1 MDGVGAHLG
10 HVGAAGVEN
19 IEDLRRERVGN
30 VTVSIALQSSSPR
43 FVRRVSPRLKSPE
56 NTRILRELRAA
67 RVACRESGT
76 HELATAKQTV
86 SHELARAE
94 GTRGVRHLGDDPV
107 GGHCAS
113 ERGRPSAASRA
124 FVGPCFSRSRSPLFF
139 SVSDRIDELS
149 RVIILTFPPY
159 NPVKQRSVAIWPW

>member
-113 ERGRPSAASRA
+113 ERGQPSAASRA

-149 RVIILTFPPY
+149 RVILTFPPY

>member
-30 VTVSIALQSSSPR
+30 VTVSIALQSSSPH

-94 GTRGVRHLGDDPV
+94 GDGSGRHGVD
-107 GGHCAS
+107 AS
-113 ERGRPSAASRA
+113 FARMRGRR
-124 FVGPCFSRSRSPLFF
+124 C
-139 SVSDRIDELS
+139 VSKGRVRELLV
-149 RVIILTFPPY
+149 RFLTS
-159 NPVKQRSVAIWPW
+159 K